1 LATATLAP
9 QQKPAAKR
17 LHYTSV
23 EGWHPKHN
31 PWLIAL
37 TVTLATFMEVLDT
50 SIANVAL
57 PHMAGTLGASQEEAT
72 WVLTS
77 YLVSSAIV
85 LPISGWLSTRFGRKR
100 FYMTC
105 VALFTACSLLC
116 GLAPTLPLLILA
128 RILQGL
134 GGGGLAPSE
143 QAILADTFPVEQRG
157 QAFAVYGMAVVAAPA
172 IGPTLGGWITDNFNW
187 HWIFFINLPI
197 GILSLLLSN
206 RMVEDPPYLVKE
218 RAKARPIDKMGLG
231 LVALGVG
238 CLEFV
243 LDKGQEK
250 DWFGDRNITL
260 TFILAMFA
268 LALFAWWEWNH
279 PDPIVDL
286 KLLKNRNFGTAVGF
300 QFVLGMVL
308 FSTTV
313 LIPQFLQGLMGYTAE
328 RAGMALSAGAV
339 VLMVMMPVAG
349 KLVSRMDARLMVS
362 MGFLAT
368 SLGLY
373 NMTRLDLNVSF
384 GHIVLWRVFQ
394 VLGLSF
400 IFIPISTLNY
410 VGVPTG
416 KNNQIS
422 SFSNFARNFGGSMGT
437 ALLTTFLTRTQQ
449 THQSALAAN
458 FVPGS
463 FGYENFLTQTRNAL
477 MTAGQSA
484 AQAKAAATGYA
495 YQQLLRQ
502 SSMLSYQNAFWVLS
516 IVAVA
521 LVPWPFIMRRP
532 PKRKKAPPEEAM
544 GH

>member
-1 LATATLAP
+1 MATATLAP
-9 QQKPAAKR
+9 EPKPVARR
-17 LHYTSV
+17 LHVSSV

-57 PHMAGTLGASQEEAT
+57 PHMAGTLGASQDEAT

-105 VALFTACSLLC
+105 VALFTACSMLC

-157 QAFAVYGMAVVAAPA
+157 QAFALYGMAVVAAPA

-197 GILSLLLSN
+197 GIISLLLSN
-206 RMVEDPPYLVKE
+206 RMVEDPPYLVAH
-218 RAKARPIDKMGLG
+218 RAKANPIDRMGLG
-231 LVALGVG
+231 LVAVGVG

-250 DWFGDRNITL
+250 DWFGDRTITM
-260 TFILAMFA
+260 TFLLAIVT
-268 LALFAWWEWNH
+268 LAFFVWWEWRH
-279 PDPIVDL
+279 PDPIVDIR
-286 KLLKNRNFGTAVGF
+286 LLKNRNFGTAVGF
-300 QFVLGMVL
+300 QFILGMVL

-313 LIPQFLQGLMGYTAE
+313 LIPQFLQGLIGYTAE
-328 RAGMALSAGAV
+328 RAGMALSAGAL
-339 VLMVMMPVAG
+339 VLMLMMPVAG
-349 KLVSRMDARLMVS
+349 RLVSRMDARLMVS

-384 GHIVLWRVFQ
+384 GSIVLWRVFQ

-410 VGVPTG
+410 VGVPMG

-449 THQSALAAN
+449 THQSSLAAH
-458 FVPGS
+458 FIPGS
-463 FGYENFLTQTRNAL
+463 YAYENFLAQARNAL
-477 MTAGQSA
+477 IAAGQSA

-516 IVAVA
+516 VVAAV

-532 PKRKKAPPEEAM
+532 PRRKKQPAEAM

>member
-1 LATATLAP
+1 LVTATVPP
-9 QQKPAAKR
+9 QQKPVAKPAHR
-17 LHYTSV
+17 SSV

-105 VALFTACSLLC
+105 VALFTVCSLFC
-116 GLAPTLPLLILA
+116 GLAPTLPILILA

-157 QAFAVYGMAVVAAPA
+157 QAFALYGMAVVAAPA

-197 GILSLLLSN
+197 GIISLLLSN
-206 RMVEDPPYLVKE
+206 RMVEDPPYLVE
-218 RAKARPIDKMGLG
+218 HRARANPIDKMGLG
-231 LVALGVG
+231 LVAVGVG

-250 DWFGDRNITL
+250 DWFGDRTITF
-260 TFILAMFA
+260 TFLLAIVS
-268 LALFAWWEWNH
+268 LAFFVWWEWGH
-279 PDPIVDL
+279 RDPIVDL

-300 QFVLGMVL
+300 QFILGMVL

-328 RAGMALSAGAV
+328 RAGMALSAGAL
-339 VLMVMMPVAG
+339 VLMLMMPLAG
-349 KLVSRMDARLMVS
+349 RLVSLMDARLMVS

-410 VGVPTG
+410 VGVPPG

-449 THQSALAAN
+449 THQSSLAAN
-458 FVPGS
+458 FIPGS
-463 FGYENFLTQTRNAL
+463 FGYENFLAQTRNAL
-477 MTAGQSA
+477 MAAGQSA

-516 IVAVA
+516 IVAAV
-521 LVPWPFIMRRP
+521 LVPWPFVMRRP
-532 PKRKKAPPEEAM
+532 PKHKKQAAEPV

>member
-1 LATATLAP
+1 VVTATLP
-9 QQKPAAKR
+9 QQQKPTKP
-17 LHYTSV
+17 LHHSSV

-57 PHMAGTLGASQEEAT
+57 PHMAGTLGASQDEAT

-105 VALFTACSLLC
+105 VTLFTICSLLC
-116 GLAPTLPLLILA
+116 GLAPTLPFLILA
-128 RILQGL
+128 RILQGI

-157 QAFAVYGMAVVAAPA
+157 QAFALYGMAVVAAPA

-197 GILSLLLSN
+197 GIISLLLSN

-218 RAKARPIDKMGLG
+218 RAKANPIDRMGLG
-231 LVALGVG
+231 LVAVGVG

-250 DWFGDRNITL
+250 DWFGDRSITL
-260 TFILAMFA
+260 TFMLAIIT
-268 LALFAWWEWNH
+268 LAIFVWWEWGH

-300 QFVLGMVL
+300 QFILGMVL

-328 RAGMALSAGAV
+328 RAGMALSAGAL
-339 VLMVMMPVAG
+339 VLMLMMPVAG
-349 KLVSRMDARLMVS
+349 RLVSVMDARLMVS

-384 GHIVLWRVFQ
+384 GHIVMWRVLQ

-410 VGVPTG
+410 VGVPKG

-449 THQSALAAN
+449 AHQASLAAN
-458 FVPGS
+458 IVPGS
-463 FGYENFLTQTRNAL
+463 FAFENYLERTKSAL
-477 MTAGQSA
+477 MATGMGAT
-484 AQAKAAATGYA
+484 QATSAATGYA
-495 YQQLLRQ
+495 YRQLLRQ

-516 IVAVA
+516 IVAAV
-521 LVPWPFIMRRP
+521 LVPWPFVMRRP
-532 PKRKKAPPEEAM
+532 PPRKKPPADAV